1 MRKSNQ
7 RFTAAPLAALA
18 LPAALVIGS
27 LTLAPARAAAPTSGP
42 EADLY
47 TRLCGQVASA
57 YDSTHGGWVMHG
69 GEPVTSSV
77 ALALAQARDGG
88 PAFWRSYALH
98 TVEWTWTLYDSVG
111 GGFYQKTANA
121 LHTDPSFEKRTD
133 ANAARLENL
142 VEAWQLDSNA
152 VLRRHANAVA
162 DFFDR
167 VLADGRGGFVDGQTG
182 DRQLVPR
189 SNGMAIRAWLEWAAA
204 SAAPRARDF
213 GLKSLDRT
221 WSECWA
227 DSLGMLRHNAF
238 GEVSMA
244 PQLVDQVE
252 MGRAYL
258 MGAHLGSREI
268 DLQHAVAIGELIER
282 NFADPKKGTWRTQ
295 ASPDKSGK
303 IKSAASDPAENS
315 RAALFLAELASVSGD
330 GRWREAARRGIN
342 AWSDNIDHAGESA
355 GDWALALR
363 ALSGADLPQRPEWKV
378 EEVQKTPTSKRYP
391 GKRYR

>member
-1 MRKSNQ
+1 
-7 RFTAAPLAALA
+7 
-18 LPAALVIGS
+18 
-27 LTLAPARAAAPTSGP
+27 
-42 EADLY
+42 
-47 TRLCGQVASA
+47 
-57 YDSTHGGWVMHG
+57 
-69 GEPVTSSV
+69 
-77 ALALAQARDGG
+77 
-88 PAFWRSYALH
+88 
-98 TVEWTWTLYDSVG
+98 VG

-142 VEAWQLDSNA
+142 VEAWQLDSND

-167 VLADGRGGFVDGQTG
+167 VLADGRGGYVDGQTG

-258 MGAHLGSREI
+258 MGAHLGSREV

-378 EEVQKTPTSKRYP
+378 EPVQKTPTSKRYP